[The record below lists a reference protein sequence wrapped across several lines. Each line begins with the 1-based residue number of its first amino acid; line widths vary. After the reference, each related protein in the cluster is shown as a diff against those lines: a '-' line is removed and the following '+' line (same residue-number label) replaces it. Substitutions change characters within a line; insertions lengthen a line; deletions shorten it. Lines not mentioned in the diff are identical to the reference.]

1 MSNCKCE
8 SCDCSCRNCNMAL
21 NYGKYV
27 CHTDAYKITDE
38 NDNVIRIIESCN
50 LPEDDAEV
58 NSCEF
63 VQYCNCCNVFIN
75 YPYLYDNLEKNFKQK
90 DNQVIENYEY
100 FLENNIIHNF
110 NSIECDH
117 CSSILNKGKFSIENI
132 PENQENFNNLSL
144 PNDFIKNINLFNL
157 EDSFVKD
164 FEPNDYQEY
173 RSLADD
179 YTNDISKNVLY
190 CNNCNFVILNSL
202 RKIFKE
208 EEEIINQDEEEYYDN
223 NGEL

>member
-8 SCDCSCRNCNMAL
+8 SCDCSCCNCNIAL
-21 NYGKYV
+21 NYGKYI
-27 CHTDAYKITDE
+27 CHMDGYKITDE

-50 LPEDDAEV
+50 LPEDDPEV
-58 NSCEF
+58 NSFQF
-63 VQYCNCCNVFIN
+63 VQYCNNCNIFIN
-75 YPYLYDNLEKNFKQK
+75 YPYLYDNLEKKFKQK

-132 PENQENFNNLSL
+132 PENQENFDNLSL
-144 PNDFIKNINLFNL
+144 PNDF
-157 EDSFVKD
+157 
-164 FEPNDYQEY
+164 QEY

-208 EEEIINQDEEEYYDN
+208 EEIINQDE
-223 NGEL
+223 